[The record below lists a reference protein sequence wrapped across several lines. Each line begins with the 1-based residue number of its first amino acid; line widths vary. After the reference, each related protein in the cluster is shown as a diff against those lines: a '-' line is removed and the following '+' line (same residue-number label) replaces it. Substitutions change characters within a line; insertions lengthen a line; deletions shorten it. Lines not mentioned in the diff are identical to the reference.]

1 MTNLIQGQNS
11 PLTSTTLI
19 AQFSSDSATGQAS
32 KAVEL
37 NAFLLGADGH
47 VPGDPEFVF
56 YNQPAHPSGCL
67 SINPGD
73 LQYTL
78 ALDKTP
84 TAIERIVLTV
94 TLDQAGAGTL
104 NFGSGDYA
112 ELVISG
118 GSQLNFGGGDQL
130 NFRINTTGMSETSLI
145 LGEFYR
151 RNGVWKFKAVGQG
164 FAGGLEPMAKHFGVD
179 VGDTSAPVPPPKAK
193 SVNLSKITLD
203 KRTPISLEKK
213 ASDEYGEMVINLNWN
228 QKPANN
234 KGGLLGTLLGN
245 KGIDLDL
252 GCMIEFADGDKT
264 VVQALGDAFGNYN
277 QKPWVHLLGDDRS
290 GALTEGEF
298 IKINGQQWASF
309 KRVLVYAF
317 IYEGAP
323 SWEQA
328 QARISIKM
336 PGQPELEAH
345 LDSHDKGKTMCAIAM
360 IDNVRNGMQVTKL
373 VDYFQGHPNMDKAF
387 GFGFNWKS
395 GRK

>member
-1 MTNLIQGQNS
+1 MENLIQGQNS
-11 PLTSTTLI
+11 PLASTTLT
-19 AQFSSDSATGQAS
+19 AQFSSDVGAGQS
-32 KAVEL
+32 SEVVEL
-37 NAFLLGADGH
+37 NAFLLGADGR
-47 VPGDPEFVF
+47 VLGDAEFVF

-67 SINPGD
+67 SMNPGS
-73 LQYTL
+73 LQYAL

-84 TAIERIVLTV
+84 AAIERMVLTV
-94 TLDQAGAGTL
+94 TLDQQAAGTL
-104 NFGSGDYA
+104 NFGSGRYA
-112 ELVISG
+112 KLVITG
-118 GSQLNFGGGDQL
+118 GTTELNFQMDTAGL
-130 NFRINTTGMSETSLI
+130 SETSLI

-151 RNGVWKFKAVGQG
+151 RNGAWKFKAVGQG

-179 VGDTSAPVPPPKAK
+179 VGEAPAPKPAPPPPKPKPK

-213 ASDEYGEMVINLNWN
+213 GSGDYGEMVINLNWN
-228 QKPANN
+228 QKPTNE
-234 KGGLLGTLLGN
+234 KGGLFGALRGN

-252 GCMIEFADGDKT
+252 GCMIEFADGNKT
-264 VVQALGDAFGNYN
+264 VVQALGDSFGNYN
-277 QKPWVHLLGDDRS
+277 QMPWVHLLGDDRS

-298 IKINGQQWASF
+298 IKINGGHWASF

-317 IYEGAP
+317 IYEGTP
-323 SWEQA
+323 SWDQA

-345 LDSHDKGKTMCAIAM
+345 LDSHDTGNTMCAIAM
-360 IDNVRNGMQVTKL
+360 IENISNGMQVTKL
-373 VDYFQGHPNMDKAF
+373 VDYFKGHPNMDEAF